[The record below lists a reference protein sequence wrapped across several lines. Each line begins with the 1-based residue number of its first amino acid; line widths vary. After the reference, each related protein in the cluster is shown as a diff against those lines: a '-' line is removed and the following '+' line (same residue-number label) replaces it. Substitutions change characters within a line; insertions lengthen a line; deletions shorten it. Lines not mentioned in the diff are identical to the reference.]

1 MVDFKWT
8 WHLDGGW
15 WQGIRVHSEFLNTV
29 GVLGH
34 AGVVYRVY
42 DMRYIYNVYPHQS
55 PSAPYVCSL
64 SFSLFHLFPPI
75 PSRETYP
82 HRHHHLHPS
91 KISLPIPLLKPSSST
106 SSSTPWF
113 SPMPI
118 QKRIRSS
125 THSISSNLSSHL
137 EKYALT
143 SGIKMNLHSFFYSHI
158 IHKPMEFSDVI
169 STNSRD
175 PPCHPPQETRW
186 SGRGSHGEG
195 RVHRDH
201 YLWWGGFPGSTWDP
215 SGAAAD

>member
-55 PSAPYVCSL
+55 PSAPYCCSL

-82 HRHHHLHPS
+82 HRHHHLHHHQLLGFLPS
-91 KISLPIPLLKPSSST
+91 HPKKNQILNPFHLIESHILSREIRLNFRNKNESSLL
-106 SSSTPWF
+106 
-113 SPMPI
+113 
-118 QKRIRSS
+118 
-125 THSISSNLSSHL
+125 
-137 EKYALT
+137 
-143 SGIKMNLHSFFYSHI
+143 FYSHTI
-158 IHKPMEFSDVI
+158 
-169 STNSRD
+169 N
-175 PPCHPPQETRW
+175 
-186 SGRGSHGEG
+186 HGI
-195 RVHRDH
+195 
-201 YLWWGGFPGSTWDP
+201 
-215 SGAAAD
+215 